1 MSNFE
6 DKCAVIIR
14 EICQRSER
22 TLSENYIKSWLKS
35 CSKLGDK
42 KAIPALSEIY
52 KKAKQGYQI
61 PSIYEFE
68 QLANEET
75 ESNLLIADKIVQ
87 AMSLFGGYR
96 NDEAKK
102 FIGEIGWKV
111 VQNNGGWQE
120 MCWSSNVKYVDVL
133 KKRLKQ
139 QIKDIKSQ
147 SNDSLMISN

>member
-1 MSNFE
+1 MNNFE
-6 DKCAVIIR
+6 ERCVVIIR
-14 EICQRSER
+14 EICQRCEK
-22 TLSENYIKSWLKS
+22 TLSEKYIISWLKS
-35 CSKLGDK
+35 CNKLGEK
-42 KAIPALSEIY
+42 KAYLALSEIY

-120 MCWSSNVKYVDVL
+120 MCWSANVKYHDIL

-139 QIKDIKSQ
+139 QIKDVKNQ
-147 SNDSLMISN
+147 DNNVFMIS